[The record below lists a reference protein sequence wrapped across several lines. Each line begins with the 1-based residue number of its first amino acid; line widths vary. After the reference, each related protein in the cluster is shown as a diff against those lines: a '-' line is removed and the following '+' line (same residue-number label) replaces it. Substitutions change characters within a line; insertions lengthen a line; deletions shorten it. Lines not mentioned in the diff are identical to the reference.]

1 MTMNNKDKL
10 KAGSVVW
17 VQVKKGRYYDFS
29 YNGLGIIIIVNFN
42 FEQRPAFVY
51 FGGQSSNKA
60 IYRWLELS
68 EIKDI
73 W

>member
-1 MTMNNKDKL
+1 MKNKK
-10 KAGSVVW
+10 KIKVGSVVW
-17 VQVKKGRYYDFS
+17 VQAKSGDYYDFS
-29 YNGLGIIIIVNFN
+29 YNGLGIITIVNFN
-42 FEQRPAFVY
+42 FEQRPVFAY
-51 FGGQSSNKA
+51 LRGQSSNKA